1 MRKIRKWMGIVS
13 IVLFAVMVLCSN
25 KRKANAEE
33 LSPEQGVAME
43 TEIGQSVPNV
53 VSPEA
58 VVVTDGALGAYG
70 FFEETHIKIWPGKS
84 KCNPLFI
91 QGEYEDLTWK
101 VSKNEYA
108 RVDRKG
114 KVTLKKQGA
123 GKKFKVTAILTYTRE
138 GILYTEEYSYT
149 VQGMK
154 YVSSLLIESKQDYVF
169 TGKKLKL
176 NVVCMPKNKINNAVR
191 FESSNKK
198 YATVNRKGIVSPK
211 AAGFGK
217 AVWITV
223 HSTDGSKVKARKKLR
238 IIDPNKP
245 MVALTFDDGPSY
257 EYTSRIVNQ
266 LEKYDGH
273 ATFFV
278 LGSHLGGRNIRKLI
292 EKSVENGNEIASHT
306 YDHRNLA
313 TLNTAQLQ
321 WQFTQTAQKIQAFT
335 GKYPA
340 LVRPP
345 YGSYGTTVQQ
355 VSTVPLILWS
365 IDTRDWQTRNTSS
378 TVNCVLNQ
386 VKDGDIVLMHDIYD
400 TTASAAEQIIPEL
413 AKRGYQMVTVSELAT
428 YKKAKLQAGKNYSAI
443 R

>member
-1 MRKIRKWMGIVS
+1 MGARNNKERKEE
-13 IVLFAVMVLCSN
+13 
-25 KRKANAEE
+25 AE
-33 LSPEQGVAME
+33 QK
-43 TEIGQSVPNV
+43 I
-53 VSPEA
+53 
-58 VVVTDGALGAYG
+58 AY
-70 FFEETHIKIWPGKS
+70 
-84 KCNPLFI
+84 
-91 QGEYEDLTWK
+91 
-101 VSKNEYA
+101 
-108 RVDRKG
+108 
-114 KVTLKKQGA
+114 
-123 GKKFKVTAILTYTRE
+123 
-138 GILYTEEYSYT
+138 
-149 VQGMK
+149 
-154 YVSSLLIESKQDYVF
+154 
-169 TGKKLKL
+169 
-176 NVVCMPKNKINNAVR
+176 
-191 FESSNKK
+191 
-198 YATVNRKGIVSPK
+198 
-211 AAGFGK
+211 
-217 AVWITV
+217 
-223 HSTDGSKVKARKKLR
+223 
-238 IIDPNKP
+238 
-245 MVALTFDDGPSY
+245 LTFDDGPSY